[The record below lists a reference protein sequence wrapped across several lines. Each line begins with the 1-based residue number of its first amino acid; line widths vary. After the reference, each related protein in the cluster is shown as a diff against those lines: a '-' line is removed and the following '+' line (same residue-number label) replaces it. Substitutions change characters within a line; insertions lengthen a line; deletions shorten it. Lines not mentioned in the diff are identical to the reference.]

1 MTGET
6 PHAPPHSATGVTS
19 PHLLGTHLLGTHL
32 LAGRVKVMQPQKGYR
47 IGMDGALLAAAC
59 ASLPKI
65 KTALELG
72 CGAGGALLS
81 LKARRPALTLTG
93 IEREPDY
100 AALAREN
107 IRLNE
112 MAGVTIIEGD
122 IGQGHKTLFS
132 SPAIAGTFVPREVA
146 GAVPPEGAKPP
157 QRFDL
162 TFSNPPYFDDPDTLR
177 PPHEAKR
184 PAWIADDG
192 LQAWLDFAQ
201 SAVSD
206 QGHIVFIHR
215 ADRLAD
221 ILGGLSKKCGSFV
234 VRPIQPFADKDAKR
248 VLVRAQRLGKAPL
261 RLLPPLILHDNGM
274 RKHTPEVEA
283 ILRGEVVLD
292 W

>member
-6 PHAPPHSATGVTS
+6 PLAPPHSATGVTS
-19 PHLLGTHLLGTHL
+19 THLLG
-32 LAGRVKVMQPQKGYR
+32 GRVKVMQPGKGYR

-59 ASLPKI
+59 ASLPKT

-72 CGAGGALLS
+72 CGVGGALLS
-81 LKARRPALTLTG
+81 LKMRRPALNLTG

-107 IRLNE
+107 IRLNDFTDIQ
-112 MAGVTIIEGD
+112 VIEGD
-122 IGQGHKTLFS
+122 IGQRYETLLSFPFS
-132 SPAIAGTFVPREVA
+132 KWGSGSAQPRAKPEGLVSLT
-146 GAVPPEGAKPP
+146 EGAKPP
-157 QRFDL
+157 HRFDL
-162 TFSNPPYFDDPDTLR
+162 VFSNPPYFDDPDTLR
-177 PPHEAKR
+177 APHEAKR

-192 LQAWLDFAQ
+192 LEAWLDFAQ
-201 SAVSD
+201 SAVVD
-206 QGHIVFIHR
+206 RGHIVFIHR

-234 VRPIQPFADKDAKR
+234 IRPIQPFADKDAKR

-261 RLLPPLILHDNGM
+261 RLLLPLILHDNGE

-283 ILRGEVVLD
+283 ILRGEKDLT